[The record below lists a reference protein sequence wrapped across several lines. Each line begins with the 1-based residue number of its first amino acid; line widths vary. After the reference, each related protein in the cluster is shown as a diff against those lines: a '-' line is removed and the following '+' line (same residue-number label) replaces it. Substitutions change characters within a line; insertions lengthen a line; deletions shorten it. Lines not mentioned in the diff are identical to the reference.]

1 MTPRYRRILL
11 LCGLLPTLAA
21 AVLSLTR
28 PAALANIEYAVYDR
42 LVRWTPTRQPS
53 GKIVIVDVDEKSL
66 KRIGFMYFDNKRTP
80 DYWADKKG
88 YDYFI
93 GL

>member
-28 PAALANIEYAVYDR
+28 PAALANLEYAVYDR

-66 KRIGFMYFDNKRTP
+66 TASASGPGVET
-80 DYWADKKG
+80 
-88 YDYFI
+88 
-93 GL
+93 